1 MKERIFDIKIDEN
14 INIVIDSRF
23 KIKGFI
29 QFIRLSFNKLEI
41 KDEFYKIYYDEK
53 NIKNHKLLINS
64 IANFYKKYTNDEVS
78 YKKLLLNYKK
88 DIIIQIKK
96 HQLSFD
102 ENAVYIKLNKLS
114 NKEFEILFA
123 NAKKSVF
130 NYVKGLFLLELLD
143 LRSDRLVV
151 SFTEETKKIINALVS
166 KNSIMGYKVVFS
178 FDESEFDYIRQFSV
192 EGSIKEYLIK
202 IRNAL
207 ELFGVEDIY
216 QFEKIKKEYKRLA
229 KKYHPDL
236 HRNKPE
242 LIQKIYDK
250 KFRRVKESYELL
262 EEYYKS
268 KGLNKHENIC
278 N

>member
-1 MKERIFDIKIDEN
+1 MKDRIFDIKIDEN

-41 KDEFYKIYYDEK
+41 KDEFYKIYFDEN

-64 IANFYKKYTNDEVS
+64 IANFYKKHKNDEIT

-88 DIIIQIKK
+88 DIIIRIKK

-102 ENAVYIKLNKLS
+102 ENAIYIKINKLS
-114 NKEFEILFA
+114 RKEFEIIFA
-123 NAKKSVF
+123 NPKKSVF
-130 NYVKGLFLLELLD
+130 NFIKGLFLLELLD
-143 LRSDRLVV
+143 MNSERLVV
-151 SFTEETKKIINALVS
+151 SFTEETKKIVNALVS
-166 KNSIMGYKVVFS
+166 KTSIMGYKVFFN
-178 FDESEFDYIRQFSV
+178 FDEKEFDYTRQFSI
-192 EGSIKEYLIK
+192 EGSLKEYMIK

-207 ELFGVEDIY
+207 ELFGVEDINK
-216 QFEKIKKEYKRLA
+216 FEKIKKEYKRLA

-262 EEYYKS
+262 EEYYK
-268 KGLNKHENIC
+268 NKRH
-278 N
+278 

>member
-1 MKERIFDIKIDEN
+1 MRDRIFDIKIDEQ

-41 KDEFYKIYYDEK
+41 KDNIYKIYFDEE
-53 NIKNHKLLINS
+53 NIKNHKLLITS
-64 IANFYKKYTNDEVS
+64 IANFYKKHRGDENV
-78 YKKLLLNYKK
+78 YKKLLLNFKK
-88 DIIIQIKK
+88 DVVIHIKK

-102 ENAVYIKLNKLS
+102 ENAIYIRINKLS
-114 NKEFEILFA
+114 SKEFEILFA
-123 NAKKSVF
+123 NPKRAVF
-130 NYVKGLFLLELLD
+130 NYIKGLFLLELLD
-143 LRSDRLVV
+143 MSSDRLVV
-151 SFTEETKKIINALVS
+151 SFTDETKKIVTALVA
-166 KNSIMGYKVVFS
+166 KTSIMGYKVIFN
-178 FDESEFDYIRQFSV
+178 FDEKEFDYTRQFSI
-192 EGSIKEYLIK
+192 EGSLKEYLTK

-216 QFEKIKKEYKRLA
+216 QFDRIKKEYKRLA

-242 LIQKIYDK
+242 LIQKIYEK

-262 EEYYKS
+262 EEYYK
-268 KGLNKHENIC
+268 NKVKI
-278 N
+278 

>member
-14 INIVIDSRF
+14 IKIVIDSRF

-41 KDEFYKIYYDEK
+41 KNEFYKIYFDEN
-53 NIKNHKLLINS
+53 NIKNHKLLIGS
-64 IANFYKKYTNDEVS
+64 IANFYKKHTGDEIT

-102 ENAVYIKLNKLS
+102 ENAVYIKINKLS
-114 NKEFEILFA
+114 SKEFEIVFA
-123 NAKKSVF
+123 NHKKSVY
-130 NYVKGLFLLELLD
+130 NYIKGLFLLELLD
-143 LRSDRLVV
+143 LNEERLVV
-151 SFTEETKKIINALVS
+151 SFSEETKKIINALVC
-166 KNSIMGYKVVFS
+166 KTSIMGYKVVFN
-178 FDESEFDYIRQFSV
+178 FDEKEFEYTRKYSI
-192 EGSIKEYLIK
+192 EGSLKEYLTK

-207 ELFGVEDIY
+207 ELFGAEDINK
-216 QFEKIKKEYKRLA
+216 FEKIKKEYKRLA
-229 KKYHPDL
+229 RKYHPDL

-262 EEYYKS
+262 EEYYR
-268 KGLNKHENIC
+268 NKVIC
-278 N
+278 